1 MRTSRALSNPRLA
14 RLLLALAVLWLGGD
28 LSRSLEERR
37 VSVYAPQTSYR
48 LAVVERERKEYVGLL
63 ELLEPLGAASAMNAG
78 AEWTVRWNGVEARFT
93 EGKTQGKIRGNKV
106 ELSAPLLVE
115 SGRPL
120 APLHSLGTLLSRFL
134 DTRVDVHESARRV
147 FIGNAGARFSAELKK
162 TEPPALVLNFSL
174 PVSPAISTE
183 GGRLK
188 MVFARDPVVSG
199 AEKFSFDDKTI
210 SSLAYDESSGIA
222 ELTVSGGAPLLA
234 SFSNGGRTITVSVAP
249 AQAARAPAP
258 PPASGPSGEP
268 AAPPSPGT
276 VAAPSEQ
283 GRTAPAEFPRSR
295 YLVVVDASHGGDE
308 HGADLGND
316 VAEKDV
322 TLAFARRIRAEL
334 QNRGI
339 TAVMVRDADTAL
351 ALQQRAEM
359 ANAAHAA
366 LFLTVHAGIM
376 GSGVRVYSSMLPPSA
391 EASVVFLPWETAQA
405 RYVNSSHAVA
415 DGITLE
421 LGRRRIPAESL
432 EAPVRPLNNIAAAA
446 VAIEVNAP
454 ATDTRA
460 FHSPNYQLN
469 VASAVAD
476 AVLAARARL
485 GGTQ

>member
-1 MRTSRALSNPRLA
+1 MRISRALAKPRLA
-14 RLLLALAVLWLGGD
+14 GALLALAVLWLGGEV
-28 LSRSLEERR
+28 SRSLEEKR

-48 LAVVERERKEYVGLL
+48 LAVVERDRKEYVGLL
-63 ELLEPLGAASAMNAG
+63 DVLEPLGAAAATNAG
-78 AEWTVRWNGVEARFT
+78 AEWTVRWNGVEGRFT

-106 ELSAPLLVE
+106 ELSAPLLAE

-120 APLHSLGTLLSRFL
+120 VPLHALATLLSRFL
-134 DTRVDVHESARRV
+134 DTRVDVHEAARRV
-147 FIGNAGARFSAELKK
+147 FIGNTGARFTAELKK
-162 TEPPALVLNFSL
+162 GDPPALVLNFSA

-188 MVFARDPVVSG
+188 MVFARDPVVS
-199 AEKFSFDDKTI
+199 ATENFSFADKTI
-210 SSLAYDESSGIA
+210 SSLTYDESSGAA
-222 ELTVSGGAPLLA
+222 EMTVSGGAPLLA
-234 SFSNGGRTITVSVAP
+234 SFSNGGRTITVGIAP
-249 AQAARAPAP
+249 AQPARAQAP
-258 PPASGPSGEP
+258 PPAPSPSGEP
-268 AAPPSPGT
+268 AAPPSPVT
-276 VAAPSEQ
+276 VATPSGQE
-283 GRTAPAEFPRSR
+283 RTAPAEFPHSR

-308 HGADLGND
+308 RGADLGND
-316 VAEKDV
+316 TAEKDV
-322 TLAFARRIRAEL
+322 TLAFARRIRVEL

-339 TAVMVRDADTAL
+339 TAVMLRDADTPL

-366 LFLTVHAGIM
+366 LFLTIHAGSM
-376 GSGVRVYSSMLPPSA
+376 GSGVRVYSSMLPPSS

-421 LGRRRIPAESL
+421 LGRRRVRAESL

-460 FHSPNYQLN
+460 FHSPNYQLS

-476 AVLAARARL
+476 AVLAARPRL
-485 GGTQ
+485 EEPR